1 MVAGVIYDPIKNE
14 IFWAEKGQGAYI
26 GDRRM
31 RVSGRGRLAD
41 SLLATGIPFL
51 GRGEGEGHR
60 IFLTQLEAV
69 MRTTAGVRRWGAAAL
84 ELAYVAAGRY
94 DGFWETGL
102 SAWDVAAGAIMVREA
117 GGYVTEIGGRPHKLD
132 SPDILASND
141 RLYTEIVK
149 LLKSAG

>member
-1 MVAGVIYDPIKNE
+1 
-14 IFWAEKGQGAYI
+14 
-26 GDRRM
+26 
-31 RVSGRGRLAD
+31 
-41 SLLATGIPFL
+41 
-51 GRGEGEGHR
+51 
-60 IFLTQLEAV
+60 